1 VPFPGNVIVLKS
13 IFNLQGPGFGPLQAA
28 QDLQEGPE
36 VDGPEPRPDDDLR
49 VLPIEFGIS

>member
-1 VPFPGNVIVLKS
+1 MCYVTDGYLTKS
-13 IFNLQGPGFGPLQAA
+13 FYLQGPGFGPLQAA

-49 VLPIEFGIS
+49 VLPIEFGVS

>member
-1 VPFPGNVIVLKS
+1 MCYVTDSYLTKS
-13 IFNLQGPGFGPLQAA
+13 FYLQGPGFGPLQAA

-49 VLPIEFGIS
+49 VLQIEFGVS